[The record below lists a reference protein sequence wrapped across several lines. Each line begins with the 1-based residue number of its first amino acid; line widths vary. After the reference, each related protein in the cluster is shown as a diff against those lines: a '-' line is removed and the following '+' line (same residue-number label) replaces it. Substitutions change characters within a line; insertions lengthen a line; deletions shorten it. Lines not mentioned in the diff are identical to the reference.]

1 MSIDPHAYNISIR
14 RDSFDGETLFEARVK
29 ELPDLLEYGESYQET
44 YDLVVDSIETAAA
57 AFAEKGRAFPAAT
70 VPTDDFS
77 GRVTLRLPR
86 SLHRALVE
94 TAESEGVSLN
104 QHLANVLSYFSGFAA
119 GNQRK
124 DSSPWHTVASA
135 QKTKETISH
144 SPLRLV
150 RSDDLTFPSCPQRRA
165 ESGWG

>member
-14 RDSFDGETLFEARVK
+14 RDNFDGEVLFEARVK
-29 ELPDLLEYGESYQET
+29 ELPDLVEYGESYQEA

-57 AFAEKGRAFPAAT
+57 AFAEKGRTFPAAT

-86 SLHRALVE
+86 SLHRVLAE

-104 QHLANVLSYFSGFAA
+104 QHLVNVLSYFSGFAA
-119 GNQRK
+119 GNQGE
-124 DSSPWHTVASA
+124 DLSSWRTVSSV
-135 QKTKETISH
+135 QKTKKTTRPSH
-144 SPLRLV
+144 LRLV
-150 RSDDLTFPSCPQRRA
+150 RSDEL
-165 ESGWG
+165 ESLKAGWG